1 MLSHYTQ
8 SFSEILSI
16 VSLNTMIRINPP
28 PPPRQLIESLTIAVA
43 DVCKNKSHKKT
54 NSPADRVFDYA
65 VADVAVEPAL
75 HGCIYT
81 CLQ

>member
-1 MLSHYTQ
+1 LRNSRTFEK
-8 SFSEILSI
+8 FSQADR
-16 VSLNTMIRINPP
+16 VFKNAVGDVAKKNF
-28 PPPRQLIESLTIAVA
+28 IA
-43 DVCKNKSHKKT
+43 KT
-54 NSPADRVFDYA
+54 KSPADRVFDYA